1 MLSLYKPDNPC
12 FKRCLLIQA
21 LLFQEKSIVELQ
33 ISTNNQTITCSS
45 DSLAIQTSSLHLKVL
60 VFPILMD
67 LSSFSFCGQLSR

>member
-1 MLSLYKPDNPC
+1 MSLYKPDNPC

-33 ISTNNQTITCSS
+33 IRTNNQTITCSS